1 MIIRKLTNDLL
12 ALICRLSPK
21 AKDFDAAWYC
31 ARYRDVADSGI
42 DPLLHYC
49 RFGYREGRDPN
60 PMTSLSGERLTE
72 SPQFSV
78 SRLGDSGILAISGD
92 RELIDKAPT
101 ILCCGH
107 QAGHELYGA
116 ERSFLDT
123 LAVLAELKVNLVVTL
138 PEAFN
143 EDYLAAIRP
152 HCSRLLILPYGWWA
166 FGTEP
171 QPMVVERFQSI
182 IESFGVSAVYANTV
196 VLFEPLIAGRIMAV
210 PVSVHVRELPYQDP
224 SLCAL
229 MRADAEAV
237 IQHLRETSDF
247 QLVNSRFTGETLRL
261 DDPIV
266 IPNSVNVENFKSIS
280 PPDCESHPLRVG
292 MISSNLP
299 KKGLDD
305 FIALAGIFADEGSP
319 IRFKLIGPENEHTR
333 LIERQQAAGEISDNI
348 DILGYIASP
357 QAALNEL
364 DVLLNLSH
372 FEESFGRTV
381 LEAMAAA
388 RPVVVYD
395 RGALSELV
403 RHKQSGYLVKFGH
416 IEGIKRCIE
425 RFLIDPQLLCVLG
438 QSGKRRATE
447 QFGVLSVKAGL
458 EHWLDLVYSP
468 RKTG

>member
-196 VLFEPLIAGRIMAV
+196 VL
-210 PVSVHVRELPYQDP
+210 
-224 SLCAL
+224 
-229 MRADAEAV
+229 
-237 IQHLRETSDF
+237 
-247 QLVNSRFTGETLRL
+247 
-261 DDPIV
+261 
-266 IPNSVNVENFKSIS
+266 
-280 PPDCESHPLRVG
+280 
-292 MISSNLP
+292 
-299 KKGLDD
+299 
-305 FIALAGIFADEGSP
+305 
-319 IRFKLIGPENEHTR
+319 
-333 LIERQQAAGEISDNI
+333 
-348 DILGYIASP
+348 
-357 QAALNEL
+357 
-364 DVLLNLSH
+364 
-372 FEESFGRTV
+372 
-381 LEAMAAA
+381 
-388 RPVVVYD
+388 
-395 RGALSELV
+395 
-403 RHKQSGYLVKFGH
+403 
-416 IEGIKRCIE
+416 
-425 RFLIDPQLLCVLG
+425 
-438 QSGKRRATE
+438 
-447 QFGVLSVKAGL
+447 
-458 EHWLDLVYSP
+458 
-468 RKTG
+468 